1 MTPERFCTLLDAYGT
16 DFHRWPKAER
26 GPARAL
32 IAQSMPELRQRL
44 AEAALLVVWL
54 DNYTVAMA
62 DDALTRRIVDSAGAR
77 KLTSAVPGWPQWQ
90 VHWLWPGA
98 SLAGVGLA
106 GMLVGA
112 LAVSIALRGAAHPS
126 AVDWS
131 ERGTAFSEP
140 SPDWSEQ

>member
-16 DFHRWPKAER
+16 DFHRWPEAER
-26 GPARAL
+26 GPAHAL
-32 IAQSMPELRQRL
+32 IAQSQPELRQRL
-44 AEAALLVVWL
+44 AEAALLDGWL

-62 DDALTRRIVDSAGAR
+62 DDALTRRIVASARAR
-77 KLTSAVPGWPQWQ
+77 KLTSAVPGRPQWQ
-90 VHWLWPGA
+90 AHWLWPGA

-112 LAVSIALRGAAHPS
+112 LALSIALRGAAPAP

-131 ERGTAFSEP
+131 ERGTAFGELS
-140 SPDWSEQ
+140 SDWSGQ